1 MDRLSSEGSMVF
13 LDQVMGA
20 DAGQFEITDLLGFTV
35 SSTHLTVQRKNG
47 NGAEE
52 GRLKNVLYDRFMLL

>member
-1 MDRLSSEGSMVF
+1 MVF